1 METRA
6 NNILVGAFVL
16 VVFAIAAVFSIWVSR
31 IGEQGPKKQ
40 FFVVFSGSVQ
50 GLTVGGS
57 VLFNGLRVGEVRDI
71 RINPGNRSEIRALI
85 AVDELTPVKRNTR
98 VRLTY
103 QGLTGVAAIELSG
116 GTEQVGDLTPG
127 QDGVPPAMFAER
139 SFVQNIIEGGTDTLG
154 RVNAVVARIEDLV
167 VANERS
173 VAASIRNV
181 QQFTDA
187 LAANSQAV
195 SSLLADASIASRRVA
210 DLSARLEQIANAI
223 DPQRLSETIDG
234 VSTVVS
240 TIAGERERI
249 AQIVTDTAR
258 ATRTAAE
265 AAERLGPALDRVAA
279 VAQAL
284 DPATVARALDGID
297 RSARNVAALTEAI
310 DRNRIAGTIE
320 NLEAITAAIAA
331 ERGNIANV
339 VTDAGRAA
347 RAIAD
352 TAERLQPTVRRFD
365 DLAAAID
372 PRVVQR
378 SLQGIDNSIRDFER
392 FAGAV
397 GRESDRV
404 GVMVREANE
413 LVTSLRNSAR
423 AIESFAGNA
432 SGQSG
437 VIGEIT
443 ATAQSIREAA
453 QNLDRRI
460 ATVTGSLSRF
470 TDSGLRDLQSL
481 LVEGRRTISNVDRVM
496 RDIERNPQQFIFGR
510 SGVPEFRR

>member
-16 VVFAIAAVFSIWVSR
+16 VIFAIAALFSIWVSR
-31 IGEQGPKKQ
+31 IGEQGPRKQ

-50 GLTVGGS
+50 GLSVGGS

-85 AVDELTPVKRNTR
+85 AVDDLTPVKRNTR

-127 QDGVPPAMFAER
+127 PDGVPPAMFAER

-167 VANERS
+167 VANERA
-173 VAASIRNV
+173 VAASIQNV
-181 QQFTDA
+181 RQFTDA
-187 LAANSQAV
+187 LAQNSQAV

-210 DLSARLEQIANAI
+210 DLSARLEQMANAI
-223 DPQRLSETIDG
+223 DPQRLAETVDG

-249 AQIVTDTAR
+249 AAIIADTAR

-265 AAERLGPALDRVAA
+265 AADRLGPALERVAA

-284 DPATVARALDGID
+284 DPAVVSRTLDGID
-297 RSARNVAALTEAI
+297 RSARNVAALTDAI
-310 DRNRIAGTIE
+310 DRNRIAATIE
-320 NLEAITAAIAA
+320 NLEAISAAIAA

-339 VTDAGRAA
+339 VTDTGRAA

-352 TAERLQPTVRRFD
+352 TAERLQPTVRRLD
-365 DLAAAID
+365 DLVAAVD

-378 SLQGIDNSIRDFER
+378 SLEGIDRSIRDFER
-392 FAGAV
+392 F
-397 GRESDRV
+397 DRV
-404 GVMVREANE
+404 GAMVREANE
-413 LVTSLRNSAR
+413 LVASLRNSAR
-423 AIESFAGNA
+423 AIEGFAGNA
-432 SGQSG
+432 SGQGG

-443 ATAQSIREAA
+443 STAQAIREAA

-460 ATVTGSLSRF
+460 AGVTGSLSRF
-470 TDSGLRDLQSL
+470 TDSGLRDLQAL

-496 RDIERNPQQFIFGR
+496 RDVERNPQQFLFGR